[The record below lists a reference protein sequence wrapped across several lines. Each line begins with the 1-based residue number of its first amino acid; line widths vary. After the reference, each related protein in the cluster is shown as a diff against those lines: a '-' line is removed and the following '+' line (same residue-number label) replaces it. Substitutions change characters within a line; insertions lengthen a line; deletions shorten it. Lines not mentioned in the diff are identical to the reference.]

1 MRIQIFAFAI
11 LLTTGCAQQMPLIS
25 HAHMGHSL
33 TAWHDTP
40 DNEALLIVAEK
51 ELSIAIAEVTSLMRT
66 SNAPDKRRLFRN
78 AVNALNPDIEPTG
91 PGLGYGAIRALQ
103 GTVDHLEYAAQS
115 PDASDNLL
123 TSVSQL
129 AEQGEAISLHLT
141 QALGL
146 AVAGTREA
154 DEKLELLGVALYEQL
169 RLATAGQ
176 MAGGNRGLTNDPST
190 VAVEEIGIRGL
201 HVAMQAMLDRETEP
215 RYEPLERRYVLGLVR
230 LPNGSWG
237 YRLPKRQSTFSGY
250 GYGSS
255 GY

>member
-1 MRIQIFAFAI
+1 MKTPIIFFAI
-11 LLTTGCAQQMPLIS
+11 LLSAGCAQQMPLVS
-25 HAHMGHSL
+25 HAHMGHAL

-40 DNEALLIVAEK
+40 DNDALLIVAEK
-51 ELSIAIAEVTSLMRT
+51 ELSIAMAEVTSLMRT
-66 SNAPDKRRLFRN
+66 SSVSDKRRLFRN
-78 AVNALNPDIEPTG
+78 AVNALNPDIESAG
-91 PGLGYGAIRALQ
+91 PGLGYGAIRAMN

-115 PDASDNLL
+115 PDSSDNLL

-129 AEQGEAISLHLT
+129 AEQGEAVSLHLT
-141 QALGL
+141 QALDL
-146 AVAGTREA
+146 AVAGTRES

-169 RLATAGQ
+169 RLATAGLV
-176 MAGGNRGLTNDPST
+176 AGGNQGSADDPST

-215 RYEPLERRYVLGLVR
+215 RYEPLARHYVLGLVR

-237 YRLPKRQSTFSGY
+237 YRLPKRQATFSDY
-250 GYGSS
+250 GYGSN